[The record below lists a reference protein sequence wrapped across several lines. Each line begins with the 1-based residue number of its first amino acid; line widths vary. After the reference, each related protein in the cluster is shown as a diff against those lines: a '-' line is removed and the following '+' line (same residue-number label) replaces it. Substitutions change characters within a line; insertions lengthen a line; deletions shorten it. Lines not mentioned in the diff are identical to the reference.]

1 MKFSLDILQKN
12 AMLIHKPYT
21 KINTQLLP
29 RRQNGN
35 VQVCFEPTM
44 QSIHHIFLLPL
55 LFMRALYSYITA
67 AISHPPL
74 ANCQSKIINPQS
86 LPPPECWHNR
96 IHWCSGKPSP
106 AAGRQKTPA
115 AGILLLPRLLRVGWL
130 VWVKGVDNVRFFI
143 SSFDPIL
150 NSIDEIR
157 FQNAPLKLW

>member
-1 MKFSLDILQKN
+1 MLHPTGPNGMVQCQRHSFGTDSFGAVPRGCRSHVNFSLDILQKN

-96 IHWCSGKPSP
+96 IH
-106 AAGRQKTPA
+106 
-115 AGILLLPRLLRVGWL
+115 
-130 VWVKGVDNVRFFI
+130 
-143 SSFDPIL
+143 
-150 NSIDEIR
+150 
-157 FQNAPLKLW
+157 